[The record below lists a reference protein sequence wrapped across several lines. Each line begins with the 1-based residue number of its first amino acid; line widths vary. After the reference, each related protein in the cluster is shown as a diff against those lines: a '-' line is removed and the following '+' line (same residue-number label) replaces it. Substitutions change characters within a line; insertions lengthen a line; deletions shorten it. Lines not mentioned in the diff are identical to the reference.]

1 MKLLTRVSSATA
13 SRWPLRLFR
22 PVVFVS
28 YLVLGIVHCEEFG
41 VDNRAVA
48 FISGIQKSFD
58 LIFIEVLPKILGGGA
73 NIEGNGK
80 FLSSIKETI
89 KG

>member
-28 YLVLGIVHCEEFG
+28 YLVLGIFHCEEFG

-58 LIFIEVLPKILGGGA
+58 LIFIEVLPKILGGEQTLKA
-73 NIEGNGK
+73 ME
-80 FLSSIKETI
+80 SSYPQ
-89 KG
+89 